1 MTTTSTMVKSI
12 DANCDRI
19 EQKTRILEIAYD
31 RDKDSYKLKVDI
43 GFNPG
48 NPAFRLMLYNIK
60 DKKLGMENF
69 EAGQEV
75 FLVARRSDLKK
86 EGNPGVGHDY
96 WWNLVDIQFWVDPPT
111 RDLDTDL
118 DPGPDPDPEGDTGD
132 KDTPQGRTGGN
143 VIKTTGAST
152 PEKYDIYLVSQSQR
166 IAFDGINI
174 GNLKPPQGYNYEDMS
189 NEQIIEWGYYLRDLI
204 IHHSLTHGVRTPEQ
218 WAAHFTHREAE
229 ADYQEDFLAVEK
241 EVIGEAYH
249 AHMEH
254 YE

>member
-1 MTTTSTMVKSI
+1 MTTTSTLVKSI

-86 EGNPGVGHDY
+86 EGNPGVGHD
-96 WWNLVDIQFWVDPPT
+96 
-111 RDLDTDL
+111 
-118 DPGPDPDPEGDTGD
+118 
-132 KDTPQGRTGGN
+132 
-143 VIKTTGAST
+143 
-152 PEKYDIYLVSQSQR
+152 
-166 IAFDGINI
+166 
-174 GNLKPPQGYNYEDMS
+174 
-189 NEQIIEWGYYLRDLI
+189 
-204 IHHSLTHGVRTPEQ
+204 
-218 WAAHFTHREAE
+218 
-229 ADYQEDFLAVEK
+229 
-241 EVIGEAYH
+241 
-249 AHMEH
+249 
-254 YE
+254 

>member
-12 DANCDRI
+12 DANCDWI
-19 EQKTRILEIAYD
+19 EQKTRILEIVYD
-31 RDKDSYKLKVDI
+31 PAKDSYRLKVDI
-43 GFNPG
+43 DFNPG

-60 DKKLGMENF
+60 DKKLGMEEF
-69 EAGQEV
+69 EAGNEV
-75 FLVARRSDLKK
+75 VLVARRSDLKK

-96 WWNLVDIQFWVDPPT
+96 WWNLVDIHLWVEPPQ
-111 RDLDTDL
+111 R
-118 DPGPDPDPEGDTGD
+118 DPDPEGDTGD
-132 KDTPQGRTGGN
+132 KDTSQGSTGGN

-218 WAAHFTHREAE
+218 WAAHFTHRETE

-254 YE
+254 LE

>member
-60 DKKLGMENF
+60 DKKLGMEEF
-69 EAGQEV
+69 EAGNEV
-75 FLVARRSDLKK
+75 VLVARRSDLKK

-96 WWNLVDIQFWVDPPT
+96 GWNLVDIQFWVDPPT

-118 DPGPDPDPEGDTGD
+118 DTDPDPEGDTGD
-132 KDTPQGRTGGN
+132 KDTSQGSTGGN

-218 WAAHFTHREAE
+218 WAAHFTHRETE

>member
-12 DANCDRI
+12 DANCDWI
-19 EQKTRILEIAYD
+19 EQKTRILEIVYD
-31 RDKDSYKLKVDI
+31 PAKASYRLKVYID
-43 GFNPG
+43 FNPG

-96 WWNLVDIQFWVDPPT
+96 WWNLGDIHLWGEPPQ
-111 RDLDTDL
+111 R
-118 DPGPDPDPEGDTGD
+118 DPDPEGDTGD
-132 KDTPQGRTGGN
+132 KDTPQGSTGGN

-174 GNLKPPQGYNYEDMS
+174 GNLKPPQGYNYEEMS
-189 NEQIIEWGYYLRDLI
+189 NEQIIEGGYYLRELI

-218 WAAHFTHREAE
+218 WAAHFTHRETE

-254 YE
+254 LE

>member
-12 DANCDRI
+12 DANCDWI
-19 EQKTRILEIAYD
+19 EQKTRILEIVYD
-31 RDKDSYKLKVDI
+31 PAKDSYRLKVDI
-43 GFNPG
+43 DFNPV
-48 NPAFRLMLYNIK
+48 NQAFRLMLYNIK
-60 DKKLGMENF
+60 DKKLGMEEF
-69 EAGQEV
+69 EAGNEV
-75 FLVARRSDLKK
+75 VLVARRSDLKK

-96 WWNLVDIQFWVDPPT
+96 WWNLVDIHLWVEPPQ
-111 RDLDTDL
+111 R
-118 DPGPDPDPEGDTGD
+118 DPDPEGDTGD
-132 KDTPQGRTGGN
+132 KDTSQGSTGGN

-218 WAAHFTHREAE
+218 WAAHFTHRETE

-254 YE
+254 LE

>member
-12 DANCDRI
+12 DANCDWI
-19 EQKTRILEIAYD
+19 EQKTRILEIVYD
-31 RDKDSYKLKVDI
+31 PAKDSYRLKVDI
-43 GFNPG
+43 DFNPG

-60 DKKLGMENF
+60 DKKLGMEEF
-69 EAGQEV
+69 EAGNEV
-75 FLVARRSDLKK
+75 VLVARRSDLKK

-96 WWNLVDIQFWVDPPT
+96 WWNLVDIHLWVAPPQ
-111 RDLDTDL
+111 R
-118 DPGPDPDPEGDTGD
+118 DPDPEGDTGD
-132 KDTPQGRTGGN
+132 KDTSQGSTGGN

-218 WAAHFTHREAE
+218 WAAHFTHRETE

-254 YE
+254 LE

>member
-12 DANCDRI
+12 DANCDWI
-19 EQKTRILEIAYD
+19 EQKTRILEIVYD
-31 RDKDSYKLKVDI
+31 PAKDSYRLKVDI
-43 GFNPG
+43 DFNPG

-69 EAGQEV
+69 EAGQEG

-96 WWNLVDIQFWVDPPT
+96 WWNLVDIHLWVEPPQ
-111 RDLDTDL
+111 R
-118 DPGPDPDPEGDTGD
+118 DPDPEGDTGD
-132 KDTPQGRTGGN
+132 KDTSQGSTGGN

-218 WAAHFTHREAE
+218 WAAHFTHRETE

-254 YE
+254 LE

>member
-19 EQKTRILEIAYD
+19 EQKTRILEIVYD
-31 RDKDSYKLKVDI
+31 PAKDSYRLKVDI
-43 GFNPG
+43 DFNPG

-60 DKKLGMENF
+60 DKKLGMEEF
-69 EAGQEV
+69 EAGNEV
-75 FLVARRSDLKK
+75 VLVARRSDLKK

-96 WWNLVDIQFWVDPPT
+96 WWNLVDIHLWVEPPQ
-111 RDLDTDL
+111 R
-118 DPGPDPDPEGDTGD
+118 DPDPEGDTGD
-132 KDTPQGRTGGN
+132 KDTSQGSTGGN

-218 WAAHFTHREAE
+218 WAAHFTHRETE

-254 YE
+254 LE

>member
-118 DPGPDPDPEGDTGD
+118 DTDPDPEGDTGD
-132 KDTPQGRTGGN
+132 KDTSQGSTGGN

-218 WAAHFTHREAE
+218 WAAHFTHRETE

-254 YE
+254 LE